1 MDLIS
6 RHLPTRPTMPSRS
19 ALAFLAAMLLAGTT
33 LPAAAQ
39 SEEDVYA
46 GIESIHGNADGFFE
60 LFSLLQDAVMFGDPV
75 TFGQY
80 AFFPLSVNAN
90 GESYD
95 VLEEQD
101 LLDNFDML
109 VSPDTLQ
116 AVLNQDVAD
125 LIVTSEGVGLGDG
138 ALWITNVCL
147 DDDCAETQWGIIS
160 INN

>member
-1 MDLIS
+1 MS
-6 RHLPTRPTMPSRS
+6 HRPAI
-19 ALAFLAAMLLAGTT
+19 ALLAATLLLGSP

-39 SEEDVYA
+39 SEEDIYT
-46 GIESIHGNADGFFE
+46 GIEAIHGNAEGFFE
-60 LFSLLQDAVMFGDPV
+60 VFSLLQDAVMFGDPV

-80 AFFPLSVNAN
+80 SFFPLTVNAN
-90 GESYD
+90 GETYD

-109 VSPDTLQ
+109 VSADTLQ

-125 LIVTSEGVGLGDG
+125 LIVTDEGVGIGNG
-138 ALWITNVCL
+138 AVWITNVCL
-147 DDDCAETQWGIIS
+147 DDACAQTQWGIIA

>member
-1 MDLIS
+1 MS
-6 RHLPTRPTMPSRS
+6 HRPAI
-19 ALAFLAAMLLAGTT
+19 ALLAATLLLGAP

-39 SEEDVYA
+39 SEEDIYA
-46 GIESIHGNADGFFE
+46 GIEAIHGNAEGFFE
-60 LFSLLQDAVMFGDPV
+60 VFSLLQDAVMFGDPV

-80 AFFPLSVNAN
+80 SFFPLTVNAN
-90 GESYD
+90 GETYD

-109 VSPDTLQ
+109 VSADTLQ

-125 LIVTSEGVGLGDG
+125 LIVTDEGVGIGNG
-138 ALWITNVCL
+138 AVWITNVCL
-147 DDDCAETQWGIIS
+147 DDACAQTQWGIIA